1 MPAPLARDTL
11 NAAIYRDQLAEL
23 ERDRVNGLISQSDC
37 DTARSEIN
45 RRLLDD
51 VDGARAIEA
60 AVPERAAKPTRRRAP
75 TWFALLLLLPLAA
88 ASLYLQLGTPAGIL
102 DTEAQATRSMRE
114 METAVDSLAK
124 KLAANPDNPEGWGM
138 LARSY
143 GMLGRW
149 DDAIGAF
156 GRIGPSLDNNPNL
169 LATFAEVRFRA
180 AQNNFT
186 PEVRELVAKAL
197 VADPNNLHALLLAGS
212 DAFQSARWQ
221 KAIDYWEQLV
231 AQLEPGSEDARDISE
246 GMPRARA
253 ELGGKSGG
261 KKGAHVG
268 RRLRGGHLRR
278 PRGDGCRSG
287 TLARRLRH
295 ARLPDAAVAAWRA
308 GGVCS
313 RQRDGMSGS
322 GDLAARHER
331 LRQRAAML
339 VRLRKFFAERGF
351 LEVETPVIDSEIIP
365 EVHSEPFAVG
375 CASNKQVFGFLQASP
390 ELHMKR
396 LLCEGLPAIF
406 QVTRSFRH
414 GERGAI
420 HNPEFTM
427 VEWYRTG
434 DDMAAGMTL
443 LDELC
448 QAVAGAAPAT
458 RTTYAEAFRTHV
470 GVDAHRATCE
480 ELAAAAR
487 RLNVAVP
494 EGIHADDRDEW
505 LNLLL
510 ADIVEPRLGADR
522 PEILYDYPATQSAL
536 ALPAKRAGGTHVG
549 ERV

>member
-1 MPAPLARDTL
+1 
-11 NAAIYRDQLAEL
+11 
-23 ERDRVNGLISQSDC
+23 
-37 DTARSEIN
+37 
-45 RRLLDD
+45 
-51 VDGARAIEA
+51 
-60 AVPERAAKPTRRRAP
+60 
-75 TWFALLLLLPLAA
+75 
-88 ASLYLQLGTPAGIL
+88 
-102 DTEAQATRSMRE
+102 
-114 METAVDSLAK
+114 
-124 KLAANPDNPEGWGM
+124 
-138 LARSY
+138 
-143 GMLGRW
+143 
-149 DDAIGAF
+149 
-156 GRIGPSLDNNPNL
+156 
-169 LATFAEVRFRA
+169 
-180 AQNNFT
+180 
-186 PEVRELVAKAL
+186 
-197 VADPNNLHALLLAGS
+197 
-212 DAFQSARWQ
+212 
-221 KAIDYWEQLV
+221 
-231 AQLEPGSEDARDISE
+231 
-246 GMPRARA
+246 
-253 ELGGKSGG
+253 
-261 KKGAHVG
+261 
-268 RRLRGGHLRR
+268 
-278 PRGDGCRSG
+278 
-287 TLARRLRH
+287 
-295 ARLPDAAVAAWRA
+295 
-308 GGVCS
+308 
-313 RQRDGMSGS
+313 MSGS

-351 LEVETPVIDSEIIP
+351 LEVETPVIDAEIIP
-365 EVHSEPFAVG
+365 ELHIEPFAVG
-375 CASNKQVFGFLQASP
+375 DASNKQAFGFLQASP

-470 GVDAHRATCE
+470 GVDAHCATCE

-510 ADIVEPRLGADR
+510 ADVVEPRLGADR

-536 ALPAKRAGGTHVG
+536 AVTTTRADGTLVG
-549 ERV
+549 ERFELYWHGVELANGYHELTDAAALRARLEEVNRQRTADNRPALPLPERLLAAMTNPGLPPCSGCALGFDRLAMLACGANSIVEVRAID